1 MTYDADLLADRRRL
15 RRKLSLWRVVAFA
28 GIIAAIVA
36 AGVSATG
43 SDTLRGRPHV
53 AKVALSGF
61 IAGDQKTLDLLKR
74 VGESKASAVLVM
86 IDSPGGTTA
95 GAEAIY
101 GALRRLS
108 VEKKKPTVAVVGT
121 LAASGGYISAI
132 ATDRIV
138 TGQTSLVGSIGVLVQ
153 YPNFAGLLERVG
165 VNVESVKSSPLKA
178 APSGYEPTAPE
189 ARAALTA
196 LVGDTYNWFKQL
208 VRERRNFADSQ
219 LAAVTDGR
227 VFTGRQAL
235 ELKLI
240 DQIGDER
247 DAIAWLEREKGI
259 AKGLPVREWKTT
271 STTSFN
277 LWSALGA
284 AASVAGYD
292 DLAHSLRRIG
302 LETEVTRLD
311 GLLAVWHPSLEK

>member
-15 RRKLSLWRVVAFA
+15 RRKLSLWRLVAFL

-36 AGVSATG
+36 AGLSATSG
-43 SDTLRGRPHV
+43 TDVLTGRPHV

-74 VGESKASAVLVM
+74 VGDSKASAVLVM

-95 GAEAIY
+95 GAEAIF

-108 VEKKKPTVAVVGT
+108 AKKPTVAVVGT

-153 YPNFAGLLERVG
+153 YPNFASALERIG

-178 APSGYEPTAPE
+178 APSGYEPTSPE
-189 ARAALTA
+189 ARAALSA
-196 LVGDTYNWFKQL
+196 LVADTYSWFKQL
-208 VRERRNFADSQ
+208 VRERRNFDDSQ

-259 AKGLPVREWKTT
+259 TKDLPVREWKT
-271 STTSFN
+271 SSSTSFN

-284 AASVAGYD
+284 AASLAGYD
-292 DLAHSLRRIG
+292 DLGHVLRQIG
-302 LETEVTRLD
+302 FKTEVTRLD

>member
-15 RRKLSLWRVVAFA
+15 RRKLSLWRLIAFL
-28 GIIAAIVA
+28 GIIAAIVV
-36 AGVSATG
+36 AGVSATSG
-43 SDTLRGRPHV
+43 TNVLTTRPHI

-74 VGESKASAVLVM
+74 IGDSKASAVLVM

-95 GAEAIY
+95 GAEAVY

-108 VEKKKPTVAVVGT
+108 AKKPTVAVVGT

-132 ATDRIV
+132 ATDRIL

-153 YPNFAGLLERVG
+153 YPNFASALERLG

-178 APSGYEPTAPE
+178 APSGYEPTSPE
-189 ARAALTA
+189 ARAALSA
-196 LVGDTYNWFKQL
+196 LVSDTYSWFKQL
-208 VRERRNFADSQ
+208 VRERRNFDEGQ
-219 LAAVTDGR
+219 LAAVVDGR

-259 AKGLPVREWKTT
+259 TKNLPVREWKTST
-271 STTSFN
+271 STSFN

-284 AASVAGYD
+284 AASLAGYA
-292 DLAHSLRRIG
+292 DLAHALRQVG
-302 LETEVTRLD
+302 FETEITRLD